1 MAKNSS
7 NKSRYPSRYSPGG
20 WVSAPQYV
28 TELIC
33 ESKARQD
40 KKDLPRKFWE
50 DKDWEKYF
58 KYQIILANSLIK
70 DFGEEAVIAALR
82 DRRCW
87 YTYSLRSPFLIRIIK
102 EKKDQSVDTPKDTE
116 YNIKESDEVRHKTNN
131 TQKSIISRLRDL
143 DE

>member
-1 MAKNSS
+1 MRK
-7 NKSRYPSRYSPGG
+7 
-20 WVSAPQYV
+20 
-28 TELIC
+28 
-33 ESKARQD
+33 
-40 KKDLPRKFWE
+40 RKFWE

-70 DFGEEAVIAALR
+70 DFGEEVVIAALR

-102 EKKDQSVDTPKDTE
+102 EKKDQSIDTPKDTE
-116 YNIKESDEVRHKTNN
+116 YNIKESDEVSYKTNN

>member
-58 KYQIILANSLIK
+58 KHIEFADPEKVGDYASTKGSYDGKFADDRTVLILHS
-70 DFGEEAVIAALR
+70 
-82 DRRCW
+82 
-87 YTYSLRSPFLIRIIK
+87 
-102 EKKDQSVDTPKDTE
+102 
-116 YNIKESDEVRHKTNN
+116 KTQ
-131 TQKSIISRLRDL
+131 T
-143 DE
+143 